1 MTTPR
6 IALITGGSRGIGL
19 GIARA
24 LAAEGWHLAINGVRE
39 EFELAD
45 TLTELRGLGIDAIYA
60 RGDVS
65 EAADRE
71 TIVAKVREHFGALH
85 LLVNNAG
92 VSSRDRG
99 VDPLEASEENF
110 AWLMRVNLH
119 GPHFLTQLVARW
131 MVEQHTNRDDFAG
144 CIINVTSVSAEVIS
158 TVRGDYC
165 MSKAA
170 LSLSTK
176 LWATR
181 LAEYSIPVYEIR
193 PGIIRTDMTA
203 GATEKYDRFI
213 AEGNLLDARWGTPED
228 IGRAAAMLARGD
240 LPYATGQTLTL
251 DGGFTLKRL
260 H

>member
-1 MTTPR
+1 MAGRR

-19 GIARA
+19 GIARS

-39 EFELAD
+39 PDAVEE
-45 TLTELRGLGIDAIYA
+45 TLEELRALGVEVLYA

-65 EAADRE
+65 RAEEREAVVSA
-71 TIVAKVREHFGALH
+71 VRERFGALH

-92 VSSRDRG
+92 ISSRDRG
-99 VDPLEASEENF
+99 TDLLEASEENLE
-110 AWLMRVNLH
+110 ALMRINLQ
-119 GPHFLTQLVARW
+119 GPHFLTQRVARW
-131 MVEQHTNRDDFAG
+131 MIEQQKSAEDFAAAIVNIG
-144 CIINVTSVSAEVIS
+144 SISAAVVS

-165 MSKAA
+165 LSKAA

-181 LAEYSIPVYEIR
+181 LAEYGIPVYEIR

-203 GATEKYDRFI
+203 GSTEKYDRFI
-213 AEGNLLDARWGTPED
+213 EEGNLLEARWGTPED
-228 IGRAAAMLARGD
+228 LGRATAMLARGD

-251 DGGFTLKRL
+251 DGGLTLRRL
-260 H
+260 